1 MHRCTPTR
9 DAWLKSATYLGI
21 LRKSIQRSWPDSPT
35 RKGCRTIL
43 LLPGDAFQR
52 LWQGGPPR
60 KHTRTRLL
68 LQGNEFQRLRPGG
81 SPRRGLPRKGNRS
94 FQSSGQGVPQE
105 RLQNKILIT
114 RKCLPEALAR
124 GSPQERLQNKI
135 LITRKSSRARFSLPG
150 NACRGSGHGVPQEGH
165 QKKIVFTRR
174 CVPEALAGDPA
185 QEKLQN
191 KIAITWKC
199 LPEAWPGSPPRNGSR
214 TRSFLPGNA
223 FQRLWPRCPPPGKAL
238 ELDRYYQEVPSR
250 GSGQRVLVRREL
262 HGTQGRAR
270 TKALR
275 SRQNENALGGPPW
288 GSQGPLVLFTSLLAR
303 PWAPWN
309 SLL

>member
-1 MHRCTPTR
+1 MCIR
-9 DAWLKSATYLGI
+9 D
-21 LRKSIQRSWPDSPT
+21 R
-35 RKGCRTIL
+35 
-43 LLPGDAFQR
+43 
-52 LWQGGPPR
+52 
-60 KHTRTRLL
+60 
-68 LQGNEFQRLRPGG
+68 
-81 SPRRGLPRKGNRS
+81 
-94 FQSSGQGVPQE
+94 
-105 RLQNKILIT
+105 
-114 RKCLPEALAR
+114 AR

-135 LITRKSSRARFSLPG
+135 VITRKCLPEALATGSRS
-150 NACRGSGHGVPQEGH
+150 PQEGH

-191 KIAITWKC
+191 KIVITWKC

-223 FQRLWPRCPPPGKAL
+223 FQRLWPGCPPGKAL
-238 ELDRYYQEVPSR
+238 EQDRYYQEVPSR

-275 SRQNENALGGPPW
+275 SRQNEKALGGTPLGLS
-288 GSQGPLVLFTSLLAR
+288 GSPGPFTSLPAL
-303 PWAPWN
+303 PWAP
-309 SLL
+309 

>member
-1 MHRCTPTR
+1 MRGVGVKNFMETLLRSEGSLDKGSKIEIAQPTPHQGCVGSGSKTSKKRCSEAKVRLIRDRKSKMHRCTPTR

-52 LWQGGPPR
+52 LWRGGPPR

-135 LITRKSSRARFSLPG
+135 LITRKSSRARFL
-150 NACRGSGHGVPQEGH
+150 
-165 QKKIVFTRR
+165 
-174 CVPEALAGDPA
+174 
-185 QEKLQN
+185 
-191 KIAITWKC
+191 
-199 LPEAWPGSPPRNGSR
+199 
-214 TRSFLPGNA
+214 LPGNA
-223 FQRLWPRCPPPGKAL
+223 FQRLWPWGPPGKAP
-238 ELDRYYQEVPSR
+238 EEDCFYQEMRSRGSGGGSRPGKAPEQDCYYLEVPSR
-250 GSGQRVLVRREL
+250 G
-262 HGTQGRAR
+262 
-270 TKALR
+270 
-275 SRQNENALGGPPW
+275 
-288 GSQGPLVLFTSLLAR
+288 LAR
-303 PWAPWN
+303 ESPQER
-309 SLL
+309 L

>member
-35 RKGCRTIL
+35 RKGCRTRL

-60 KHTRTRLL
+60 KHTRTILL

-135 LITRKSSRARFSLPG
+135 LITRKSFRARL
-150 NACRGSGHGVPQEGH
+150 
-165 QKKIVFTRR
+165 
-174 CVPEALAGDPA
+174 
-185 QEKLQN
+185 
-191 KIAITWKC
+191 
-199 LPEAWPGSPPRNGSR
+199 PGSPPRNGSR

-223 FQRLWPRCPPPGKAL
+223 FQRLWPRCPPGKAL

-262 HGTQGRAR
+262 HGT
-270 TKALR
+270 
-275 SRQNENALGGPPW
+275 
-288 GSQGPLVLFTSLLAR
+288 
-303 PWAPWN
+303 
-309 SLL
+309 

>member
-1 MHRCTPTR
+1 M
-9 DAWLKSATYLGI
+9 G
-21 LRKSIQRSWPDSPT
+21 SP
-35 RKGCRTIL
+35 RKGTRRRL
-43 LLPGDAFQR
+43 FLPGNAFQR
-52 LWQGGPPR
+52 LWRGIPPR
-60 KHTRTRLL
+60 KSSRTRLL
-68 LQGNEFQRLRPGG
+68 LPGNAFQRL
-81 SPRRGLPRKGNRS
+81 
-94 FQSSGQGVPQE
+94 
-105 RLQNKILIT
+105 
-114 RKCLPEALAR
+114 
-124 GSPQERLQNKI
+124 
-135 LITRKSSRARFSLPG
+135 
-150 NACRGSGHGVPQEGH
+150 
-165 QKKIVFTRR
+165 
-174 CVPEALAGDPA
+174 
-185 QEKLQN
+185 
-191 KIAITWKC
+191 
-199 LPEAWPGSPPRNGSR
+199 WPGSPPWNGSR

-223 FQRLWPRCPPPGKAL
+223 FQRLWPGCPPGKAL

>member
-1 MHRCTPTR
+1 MIRDRKSKMHRCTPTR

-105 RLQNKILIT
+105 RLQNKIVIT

-135 LITRKSSRARFSLPG
+135 LITRKGSRARFL
-150 NACRGSGHGVPQEGH
+150 
-165 QKKIVFTRR
+165 
-174 CVPEALAGDPA
+174 
-185 QEKLQN
+185 
-191 KIAITWKC
+191 
-199 LPEAWPGSPPRNGSR
+199 
-214 TRSFLPGNA
+214 LPGNA
-223 FQRLWPRCPPPGKAL
+223 FQRLWPRGPPGKAP
-238 ELDRYYQEVPSR
+238 EEDCFYQEMRSRGSGGGSRPGKAPEQDCYYLEMPSR
-250 GSGQRVLVRREL
+250 GSGQGVPP
-262 HGTQGRAR
+262 GTALEQDRSYQEMPSRGFGQGVPQER
-270 TKALR
+270 L
-275 SRQNENALGGPPW
+275 
-288 GSQGPLVLFTSLLAR
+288 
-303 PWAPWN
+303 
-309 SLL
+309 